1 MLIEEEEDFKKL
13 FRVVFSDFPGND
25 NGGCENITAS
35 MALGSH
41 AGKKKPFKSF
51 SIPGRKEHKRAP
63 ANTCFTW
70 QIVKNQAGFYS
81 IITL

>member
-1 MLIEEEEDFKKL
+1 MLIEEEEDFKKI

-41 AGKKKPFKSF
+41 AGKKNLSKASQFLEGKNIRGPL
-51 SIPGRKEHKRAP
+51 
-63 ANTCFTW
+63 
-70 QIVKNQAGFYS
+70 QILVLLGK
-81 IITL
+81 